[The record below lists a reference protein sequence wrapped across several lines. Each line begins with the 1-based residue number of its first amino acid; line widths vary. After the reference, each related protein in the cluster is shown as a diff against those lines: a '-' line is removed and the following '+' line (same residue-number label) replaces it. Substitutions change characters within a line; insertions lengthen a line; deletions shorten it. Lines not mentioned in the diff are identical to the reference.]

1 MLGIQHAAPELFLGS
16 RVMTMGRDARVGGL
30 GWALG
35 QAPASRHSSWR
46 PEPLVAMASP
56 PAAPSWQGPRGRDYL
71 ASIKNTLRVLTKSGH
86 AVVIDRC

>member
-16 RVMTMGRDARVGGL
+16 RVTTMGRDARVGGL

-71 ASIKNTLRVLTKSGH
+71 ASILNTLSVLRR
-86 AVVIDRC
+86 ADEIIVIDRC